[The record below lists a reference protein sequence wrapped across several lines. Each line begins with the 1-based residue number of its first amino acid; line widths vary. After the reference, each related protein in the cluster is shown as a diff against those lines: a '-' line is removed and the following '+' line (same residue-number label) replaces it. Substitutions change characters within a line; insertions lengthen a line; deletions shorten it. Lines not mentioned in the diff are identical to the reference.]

1 MKKQNFTLIE
11 LLVVIA
17 IIAILAS
24 MLLPALSKARDKA
37 KDISCV
43 NQLKQIG
50 TAGAMYSNT
59 FDGFIVPNYQV
70 WYKGSTKMT
79 GQRACWFAYL
89 SGYDEL
95 PTMGVTWL
103 KSFECARENRYSAYT
118 IGSSGVTWGTMK
130 YTHYAGNPYTNYDP
144 ALGTPWH
151 KQGHVNNPS
160 HKIFVGDNH
169 RTGTWYLR
177 GDYDAEYRHGNYN
190 RANFV
195 CHAGN
200 VVNLQRPQVVK
211 TTSDGAGDYF
221 YAKTK

>member
-50 TAGAMYSNT
+50 NAGAMYSNT

-79 GQRACWFAYL
+79 GMRATWFAYL

-103 KSFECARENRYSAYT
+103 KSFECAREKRYSAYT
-118 IGSSGVTWGTMK
+118 IESSGVTWGTMK

-151 KQGHVNNPS
+151 KQGQIKNPS
-160 HKIFVGDNH
+160 HKIFIGDNH
-169 RTGTWYLR
+169 RTGSWYLR
-177 GDYDAEYRHGNYN
+177 NHGDAEFRHGNYD

-200 VVNLQRPQVVK
+200 VVSLQRPEVIKSSV
-211 TTSDGAGDYF
+211 DGDGDYF